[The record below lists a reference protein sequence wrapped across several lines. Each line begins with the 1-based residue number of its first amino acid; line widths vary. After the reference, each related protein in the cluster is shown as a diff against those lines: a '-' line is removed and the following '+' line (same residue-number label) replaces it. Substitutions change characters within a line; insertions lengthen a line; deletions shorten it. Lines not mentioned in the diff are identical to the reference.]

1 MTYWALTTC
10 SIVSGWHRPPEM
22 AGRSRSLM
30 RPTTQSAVDRHS
42 LDSVASGAHSTYVHM
57 HQWTGTPAERH
68 VRPTGITSNRL
79 TPVDCVRLR
88 PLSVAA
94 AVLSAAFTYTNKFLV
109 SQREKVVTKVTRF
122 YSGCY
127 QDLTKADMLQ
137 ADSPQVQTARSPV
150 KVQGHMRKRELNIV
164 MGDAPNILCT
174 RGVSPTVSDHVTDGR
189 YGVRPSVCP
198 VDRQLTQLVC

>member
-42 LDSVASGAHSTYVHM
+42 LDSVAYSTYVHM

-109 SQREKVVTKVTRF
+109 SQREKDVTKVTRF

-164 MGDAPNILCT
+164 MGGKVKFSRT
-174 RGVSPTVSDHVTDGR
+174 RYRALGPELI
-189 YGVRPSVCP
+189 P
-198 VDRQLTQLVC
+198 VYRQSARR